1 MVNVK
6 HKRCGHPGRNKG
18 ASFGVD
24 GSKTAGF
31 CSEHK
36 NEAMVDVANKGSKTA
51 KFCAK
56 HKEGMVD
63 VVNKRCG
70 HPGCNKH
77 PSSDVQ
83 GSKTA
88 DLCAEH
94 KKEGMVI
101 AVSKRCG
108 HPACNE
114 CPSYGME
121 GRKMAKFCNQHKKE
135 GVMDVDNKRCGHPGC
150 NKQLSYGA
158 KGSKT
163 AEFFAANANEGIV
176 NAMSGR
182 VFGGNSGAGGTLG
195 ERAGDLPMGRV
206 GEGRKRKD
214 CSPLPAEA
222 GASSVRKH
230 AKGDSGLA
238 AVKVEEDVSIPAL
251 PGAVEAVRPGLW
263 KITMLRSAERAFPA
277 FFRAEEG
284 MVNVKSQPEGVQ
296 PPAEK
301 TFWASKP
308 AKSSAS
314 AVKGEEDE
322 VMSTLSSTAKASW
335 YTKQGWKQEEM
346 PDRSWAG
353 TPSVIAFSGGVGAAE
368 VWQFPLR

>member
-251 PGAVEAVRPGLW
+251 PGAVEAVRRTTGWQKTRHGAGAALTYRRCRTKPQVG
-263 KITMLRSAERAFPA
+263 TYSTA
-277 FFRAEEG
+277 
-284 MVNVKSQPEGVQ
+284 
-296 PPAEK
+296 AEK